1 MKFYENLL
9 SEEEKF
15 LSNLET
21 IVNEAESLNERDL
34 SKLDDV
40 MATKVNVPELL
51 NEFYLIAQ
59 DSGYDLNN
67 ISFSSEQGIN
77 KINVSFS
84 GGDYQSFKKLLSI
97 IENNIHIMDITN
109 LAFSGAG
116 ENCSFTLLTYYLE

>member
-1 MKFYENLL
+1 
-9 SEEEKF
+9 
-15 LSNLET
+15 
-21 IVNEAESLNERDL
+21 
-34 SKLDDV
+34 

-116 ENCSFTLLTYYLE
+116 ESCSFTLLTYYLE